1 MQPEILKWLYGAIM
15 DLKRC
20 NPIIINP
27 LDGLN
32 KNENEQRGNSEKIVN
47 RTPSELREIIK
58 RTTSE
63 LRENHKLKREKL
75 KIFTDFT
82 TPKKRESLIRLFR
95 MVKDVKANYAD
106 ISDTG

>member
-1 MQPEILKWLYGAIM
+1 
-15 DLKRC
+15 
-20 NPIIINP
+20 

-106 ISDTG
+106 ISDTLKREMAFSEKGRKYKESIKTFETP